1 MQSSKPRYAWSHSLA
16 YNVQRKTCG
25 ELAALLYKSA
35 PQLST
40 AMHPNFQPVKVRTSD
55 GGWRHGYACIRPR
68 RRFRSEVVSRTD
80 PCLWVAVP
88 GKLRK
93 FHVTFD
99 AKQLR
104 AALKEGRLEV
114 SCSTRHAAKRAPTMC
129 TSPLTGKQLISW

>member
-1 MQSSKPRYAWSHSLA
+1 MPLRVQAPMQSSKPRYAWSHSLA

-40 AMHPNFQPVKVRTSD
+40 AMHPNVQPVKVRTSD

-88 GKLRK
+88 LGELVRSYQWEM
-93 FHVTFD
+93 HVSSHD
-99 AKQLR
+99 AWLHDHPCM
-104 AALKEGRLEV
+104 AAMVASGGLGAR
-114 SCSTRHAAKRAPTMC
+114 
-129 TSPLTGKQLISW
+129 